1 MYENL
6 CFTIVP
12 YRLYDGTNAAEIRD
26 AAEDPM
32 GTWTYNE
39 VAGVLTIIKTYAE
52 LDPNNMPYVDEWS
65 GSVGEYFIIG
75 NNGGMVQVLTP
86 EVFNQNYA
94 PVLESVNEPVLNSTG
109 VSNIPTLAANASATV
124 VVELKPAMDDVNFT
138 VVAQVIGNLSLLGN
152 LEVQSTTITNVGEI
166 SVVVKNK
173 NLLSTLSGARV
184 LVQAVSN

>member
-12 YRLYDGTNAAEIRD
+12 YRLYSGTNGAEICS
-26 AAEDPM
+26 AAADLT
-32 GTWTYNE
+32 GTWSYTE
-39 VAGVLTIIKTYAE
+39 VAGVLTIKKTYTE
-52 LDPNNMPYVDEWS
+52 LDGNGVPFFDEWS
-65 GSVGEYFIIG
+65 GVIGQYFILG
-75 NNGGMVQVLTP
+75 NNGGMVQVLT
-86 EVFNQNYA
+86 EQVYSQNYT
-94 PVLESVNEPVLNSTG
+94 SVSDAVNQPVLNSTG
-109 VSNIPTLAANASATV
+109 VANIPTLAANASATV
-124 VVELKPAMDDVNFT
+124 IVELQPAMDDVNFT

-152 LEVQSTTITNVGEI
+152 LEVQSTTITNVGQV